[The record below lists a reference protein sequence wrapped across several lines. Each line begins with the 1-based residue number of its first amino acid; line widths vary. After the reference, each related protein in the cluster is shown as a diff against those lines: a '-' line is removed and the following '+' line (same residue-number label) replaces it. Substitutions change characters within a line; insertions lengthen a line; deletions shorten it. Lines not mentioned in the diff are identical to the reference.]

1 MSSTKMKPMTQNQA
15 IYNALLVARPAPQV
29 VFGIGPA
36 GTGKTLMASSVGAHK
51 LSSGQVSKLIIT
63 RPAVSVDEEHGFLPG
78 SLENKME
85 PWTRPVF
92 DALSRFYT
100 HKQIN
105 DMMFNKIVE
114 ICPMAYMRGRTFD
127 NAWIIADEMQNST
140 PNQMKMV
147 LTRIG
152 QNSKL
157 VVTGD
162 LSQCETG
169 FHGENNGLVD
179 FMQRLRSSEFIKT
192 VTFDENDI
200 LRSEVVKEVLRYYL

>member
-1 MSSTKMKPMTQNQA
+1 MKPMTSNQA
-15 IYNALLVARPAPQV
+15 LYSALLNARPTPQI

-36 GTGKTLMASSVGAHK
+36 GTGKTLMASHVGAYR
-51 LSSGQVSKLIIT
+51 LSLGHVKRIVIT

-100 HKQIN
+100 PKQIK
-105 DMMFNKIVE
+105 DMMFNNIIE

-127 NAWIIADEMQNST
+127 DAWIIADEMQNST

-152 QNSKL
+152 KDSKL

-162 LSQCETG
+162 VSQCESG
-169 FHGENNGLVD
+169 FENNGLVD
-179 FMQRLRSSEFIKT
+179 FMHRLRHSENIKT
-192 VTFDENDI
+192 VTFDESDI
-200 LRSEVVKEVLRYYL
+200 VRSEVVKEVLRYYL

>member
-1 MSSTKMKPMTQNQA
+1 MKPMTSNQA
-15 IYNALLVARPAPQV
+15 LYSALLNARPAPQI

-36 GTGKTLMASSVGAHK
+36 GTGKTLMASSVGAYR
-51 LSSGQVSKLIIT
+51 LSLGHVKRLIIT

-100 HKQIN
+100 QKQIK
-105 DMMFNKIVE
+105 DMMVNNVIE

-127 NAWIIADEMQNST
+127 DSWIIADEMQNST

-152 QNSKL
+152 KDSKL

-162 LSQCETG
+162 VSQCESG
-169 FHGENNGLVD
+169 FSGENNGLVD
-179 FMQRLRSSEFIKT
+179 FMQRLRHSDFIKT
-192 VTFDENDI
+192 VTFDESDI
-200 LRSEVVKEVLRYYL
+200 HRSEVVKEVLRYYL